1 MEGVERATMMYHLHI
16 LYHDMLNNNMLYH
29 DMLYH
34 LLQEA
39 AVSQISESPP
49 LRNAIQPQLLCEH
62 CTKLLNC

>member
-1 MEGVERATMMYHLHI
+1 MVYHLHI
-16 LYHDMLNNNMLYH
+16 PLHDMLNHDMLYHDILYH